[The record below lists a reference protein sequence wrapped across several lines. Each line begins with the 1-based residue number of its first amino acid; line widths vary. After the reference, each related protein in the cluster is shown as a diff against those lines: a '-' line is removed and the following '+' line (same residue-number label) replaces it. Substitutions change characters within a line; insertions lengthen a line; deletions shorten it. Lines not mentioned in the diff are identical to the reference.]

1 MEKKDF
7 DLYPLKLKALDSTL
21 GPKAPQT
28 LELRQK
34 LQTTNHLQSPVVF
47 YGITHITRL
56 HRTHYCTF
64 TFGLS

>member
-1 MEKKDF
+1 MENKDF
-7 DLYPLKLKALDSTL
+7 DLYPLQLKALDSAL
-21 GPKAPQT
+21 GPKAPKT
-28 LELRQK
+28 LDLRQK

-47 YGITHITRL
+47 YGIIHITRL